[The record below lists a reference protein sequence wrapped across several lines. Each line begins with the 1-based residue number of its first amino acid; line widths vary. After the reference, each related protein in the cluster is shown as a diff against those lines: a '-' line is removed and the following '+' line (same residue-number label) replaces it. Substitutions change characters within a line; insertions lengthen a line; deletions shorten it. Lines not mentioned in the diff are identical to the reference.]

1 MTTEHRQQLS
11 DPRADRGSWW
21 REKAKPAWQSFEW
34 PVVGGLVGLSVL
46 LGYVGFARLPG
57 PARSPLDHL
66 YLALQLFVLQSG
78 DVARVSWE
86 LEVARFLAPAVTVY
100 TAVKAA
106 AVILREQWQL
116 LRLRLMDGHV
126 VICGL
131 GRNDQLVKDFRRAG
145 EQVVVIEKDEENDE
159 IKPSRDLGAIVLVG
173 DATDRAMLRKA
184 RVHRARHVVVICGS
198 DGLNVEVAFQILRI
212 LRDRRAAMRRP
223 LQCFIHVVSLELWKL
238 FRQNP
243 LCAETGDLAEVRH
256 FTVYGNAAR
265 LLFRDTPLDH
275 ERVTAEDPRSVRLG
289 IVGFGQMGERVALQA
304 ARSAHLAHG
313 KLLEIRVVDREAGL
327 RQRSFAHRY
336 PQLDL
341 VCLATFVEGDAEDPA
356 VLTELLGWVTD
367 PQALGFLVICFD
379 DDSRGLACAMRLMA
393 GLGGHHVP
401 ISVRMSDAS
410 GLATLLKASDGGGAG
425 RTRAHPFGMVNLT
438 CTREMVITEQL
449 DTLARAIHERYRAQR
464 LAQGAAPD
472 DPSVQ
477 PWERLPDDLKDSNR
491 HQADHIPV
499 KLRAIGCT
507 SSPRKAG
514 ATPVD
519 GFTPW
524 EQQVLARMEHA
535 RWMAERLL
543 AGWTHGPRCAERKTS
558 PYLVPWGQLPAEIQQ
573 YAIESTLGIP
583 DLLAHIGETISRSSP
598 ATTP

>member
-1 MTTEHRQQLS
+1 MTTEHRQQLP

-21 REKAKPAWQSFEW
+21 RERVKPAWQSFEW

-46 LGYVGFARLPG
+46 LGYIGFAKLPG
-57 PARSPLDHL
+57 AARSPLDCL

-78 DVARVSWE
+78 DVARISWE
-86 LEVARFLAPAVTVY
+86 LQVARFLAPAVTVY

-145 EQVVVIEKDEENDE
+145 EPVVVIEKDEENDE

-184 RVHRARHVVVICGS
+184 RVHRARQVVVICGS

-212 LRDRRAAMRRP
+212 LRDRREVVRRP
-223 LQCFIHVVSLELWKL
+223 VACFIHVVSLELWSL

-243 LCAETGDLAEVRH
+243 LCAETADLAEVRH

-265 LLFRDTPLDH
+265 LLFRDSPLDH
-275 ERVTAEDPRSVRLG
+275 ERITAEDPRSVRLG

-313 KLLEIRVVDREAGL
+313 RLLEIRVVDREAGL
-327 RQRSFAHRY
+327 RRRGFSHRY
-336 PQLDL
+336 PQLDR
-341 VCLATFVEGDAEDPA
+341 VCATTFVEGDAEDPA
-356 VLTELLGWVTD
+356 VLTDLLDWVRD
-367 PQALGFLVICFD
+367 DQALGSLVICFD

-393 GLGGHHVP
+393 GLGEHHVP
-401 ISVRMSDAS
+401 ISVRMSDAT
-410 GLATLLKASDGGGAG
+410 GLATLLRARDDGAP

-449 DTLARAIHERYRAQR
+449 DTLARAIHERYVAQRRAQSSS
-464 LAQGAAPD
+464 PD
-472 DPSVQ
+472 DPSLQ

-507 SSPRKAG
+507 SSPTRVG
-514 ATPVD
+514 GTPVA
-519 GFTPW
+519 GFTPG
-524 EQQVLARMEHA
+524 EQQTLARMEHA

-543 AGWTHGPRCAERKTS
+543 AGWTPGPRSAERKTS
-558 PYLVPWGQLPAEIQQ
+558 PYLVPWEQLPAEIQQ

-583 DLLAHIGETISRSSP
+583 DLLARIGEQIYRTSP
-598 ATTP
+598 ATTG